1 MDKLRRSLYRKKRNV
16 IKDAY
21 CFLDINDIVANK
33 EQPRTHFEDEKIQ
46 ELAESIMQNGLL
58 QPIVVREYEGKYQI
72 VVGERRYRACKLA
85 GITEVPCII
94 QELDDNQTANAALV
108 ENIQRENLSAIEE
121 ALAYQQ
127 ILDTQGLTQAQLAE
141 KVGKKQSTVANKL
154 RLLKLPMTVQESVK
168 RLLGKEPNKSVN
180 PDEVVSMGAA
190 IQGGVITGDVKDIVL
205 LDVTPLSLGIET
217 MGGVMTVLIPRNTT
231 IPTTKSQIFS
241 TAADNQPAVD
251 INVLQGERAM
261 AKDNKQLGLF
271 KLDGI
276 EPAPRGVPQIEVSF
290 DIDVNGIVN
299 VKAKDM
305 KTNKE
310 QSITIQNS
318 TGLSEEE
325 IDRMVKEAESNKAD
339 DEKKRKDIETK
350 NKAEAMINQIDK
362 ALAEQGANL
371 PEDQKK
377 QATALRDELKTALD
391 NNDMATLESKMSELE
406 KIAQQMA
413 AAQYQQQNAGNTA
426 GADTSSNNNND
437 DFVDADFTEKN

>member
-154 RLLKLPMTVQESVK
+154 RLLKLPITVQESVK
-168 RLLGKEPNKSVN
+168 KKEISERHARALLKLEDTAQQNNMLKEILEQNLTVDETEKRIAKRKFSRSVKIALN
-180 PDEVVSMGAA
+180 TINQAVKMVTDAGTDVEENIDETDDEV
-190 IQGGVITGDVKDIVL
+190 IITLKVK
-205 LDVTPLSLGIET
+205 
-217 MGGVMTVLIPRNTT
+217 
-231 IPTTKSQIFS
+231 K
-241 TAADNQPAVD
+241 
-251 INVLQGERAM
+251 
-261 AKDNKQLGLF
+261 
-271 KLDGI
+271 
-276 EPAPRGVPQIEVSF
+276 
-290 DIDVNGIVN
+290 
-299 VKAKDM
+299 
-305 KTNKE
+305 
-310 QSITIQNS
+310 
-318 TGLSEEE
+318 
-325 IDRMVKEAESNKAD
+325 
-339 DEKKRKDIETK
+339 
-350 NKAEAMINQIDK
+350 
-362 ALAEQGANL
+362 
-371 PEDQKK
+371 
-377 QATALRDELKTALD
+377 
-391 NNDMATLESKMSELE
+391 
-406 KIAQQMA
+406 
-413 AAQYQQQNAGNTA
+413 
-426 GADTSSNNNND
+426 
-437 DFVDADFTEKN
+437 